1 MKLYVY
7 SISTFVALGLLG
19 SFSKAATLA
28 PSRFSLAASTAVSA
42 PGNTVSSAAKNHQFK
57 SFHEWKTGMISLA
70 DSRAKQAQDAI
81 MVKQRTSASADPNAA
96 LKSGSEAG
104 VSTQIHE
111 MQNQLEKEQYQLSI
125 AKELTISDYFVGY
138 LTKQKDLTAAIN
150 EVSGRLTPEEVAELM
165 SAYANNFFTSVPSNT
180 AVNAP
185 ARAGSNQ

>member
-19 SFSKAATLA
+19 SFSKAATLTPA
-28 PSRFSLAASTAVSA
+28 RFSSTSTVAATATTK
-42 PGNTVSSAAKNHQFK
+42 GHQFK
-57 SFHEWKTGMISLA
+57 SFHEWKTGMISAA
-70 DSRAKQAQDAI
+70 DTRAKQAQDAI
-81 MVKQRTSASADPNAA
+81 MLKQRTSASADPNAA
-96 LKSGSEAG
+96 LKTGSEAG
-104 VSTQIHE
+104 VSGQIHE

-165 SAYANNFFTSVPSNT
+165 SAYANNFFTSVPANS